1 MRSIMVYALLA
12 VCGLS
17 GAPAQGPGAVG
28 ANLPV
33 EAEHLFAQANQARM
47 EAGAPPLH
55 WDAALAAA
63 ALAHCRL
70 MVAAVQIGHRYQ
82 GEPDLAERAGAAGAH
97 FGLIEENVAA
107 APSAA
112 EVHNSWMHSPGHRK
126 NLLNP
131 EVDRVGIVVIASRG
145 ELYAVADY
153 TRAVPL
159 LVTSEVEARVARLIA
174 AAGMHAAGDSTE
186 AREACAAGHGLPKGT
201 PGAEPGFVMRW
212 QGDDLSQLPEPLIE
226 KMASGRYHRAV
237 VANCPAHGEQG
248 AFTVYRVA
256 VLLY

>member
-1 MRSIMVYALLA
+1 MKDSMRSIMVYALLA

-159 LVTSEVEARVARLIA
+159 LVTSDARSGGFDRSKRGLRCRPWAAKGHTRCGARLRDALAGRRSVTVARA
-174 AAGMHAAGDSTE
+174 AH
-186 AREACAAGHGLPKGT
+186 REDGLGS
-201 PGAEPGFVMRW
+201 
-212 QGDDLSQLPEPLIE
+212 LSP
-226 KMASGRYHRAV
+226 SSCG
-237 VANCPAHGEQG
+237 
-248 AFTVYRVA
+248 
-256 VLLY
+256 